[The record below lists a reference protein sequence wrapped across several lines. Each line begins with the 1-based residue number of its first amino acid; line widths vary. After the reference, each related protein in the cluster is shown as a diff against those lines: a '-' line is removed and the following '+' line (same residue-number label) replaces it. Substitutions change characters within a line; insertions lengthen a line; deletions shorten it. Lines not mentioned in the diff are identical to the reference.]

1 MSGQTVT
8 VRVAEPLRFLLP
20 VRHRHGEVVVAL
32 DPEATAG
39 HLVES
44 LGVPHTEFGALIVN
58 GRPGSASARLAPGD
72 VVEVLAAPRPQPV
85 PYQRFLL
92 DVHLGSLARRMRL
105 LGLDT
110 AYRNDADDDE
120 LAQQAA
126 AEGRVLLTQDRGL
139 LRRRAVVAGGYVRG
153 SRVADQLADVLERF
167 APNCARGPA
176 VRRVTV
182 TSSRSTST
190 RSSTCW
196 RRAPAA
202 RTRSSRAAVSAPGRT
217 GAAPTP
223 PTSSRSWTP
232 PPGSYAAAMQR
243 VVVAPTA
250 ADLARASE
258 IVRRHLR
265 PTPVV
270 AGPDVV
276 LKLECLQPTGSFKV
290 RGALV
295 ALEDLAGPARA
306 AGVVTASAGNH
317 GLGVA
322 YAAGVLGIAATIV
335 VPTTASPSKVAA
347 LRDFPVTLVEH
358 GDDYAAAERHAL
370 AIAATGPTYVSAYN
384 DAPVIAG
391 NGSVAA
397 EIREQ
402 VEGPLT
408 IVVPVGGG
416 GLVSGVG
423 LWAADHPDVR
433 VVGVE
438 AEASTAVSAAV
449 SAGRVVEVA
458 IGATLADG
466 LAGNLEPG
474 SVTPALVAAHTH
486 ALVSGDRA
494 GDPARDARAGEATRV
509 GGRGLRSGR
518 CGGAAG
524 PQGRC
529 GRPAGRHRHR
539 AQHHPLLA
547 GRGAGRSR
555 SNVRTC

>member
-1 MSGQTVT
+1 
-8 VRVAEPLRFLLP
+8 
-20 VRHRHGEVVVAL
+20 
-32 DPEATAG
+32 
-39 HLVES
+39 
-44 LGVPHTEFGALIVN
+44 
-58 GRPGSASARLAPGD
+58 
-72 VVEVLAAPRPQPV
+72 
-85 PYQRFLL
+85 
-92 DVHLGSLARRMRL
+92 
-105 LGLDT
+105 
-110 AYRNDADDDE
+110 
-120 LAQQAA
+120 
-126 AEGRVLLTQDRGL
+126 
-139 LRRRAVVAGGYVRG
+139 
-153 SRVADQLADVLERF
+153 
-167 APNCARGPA
+167 
-176 VRRVTV
+176 
-182 TSSRSTST
+182 
-190 RSSTCW
+190 
-196 RRAPAA
+196 
-202 RTRSSRAAVSAPGRT
+202 
-217 GAAPTP
+217 
-223 PTSSRSWTP
+223 
-232 PPGSYAAAMQR
+232 MQR

-258 IVRRHLR
+258 IVRRHLG

-270 AGPDVV
+270 AGPDAV

-290 RGALV
+290 RGALA
-295 ALEDLAGPARA
+295 ALSDLAGPARA

-423 LWAADHPDVR
+423 LWGADHPDVR

-486 ALVSGDRA
+486 ALVSVTEPEIRHA
-494 GDPARDARAGEATRV
+494 MRV
-509 GGRGLRSGR
+509 LAKRHGLVAEGSGAV
-518 CGGAAG
+518 GLAA
-524 PQGRC
+524 
-529 GRPAGRHRHR
+529 
-539 AQHHPLLA
+539 LLA
-547 GRGAGRSR
+547 GKVDVAGRPVAIVTGRNITLASLAK
-555 SNVRTC
+555 VLGE